1 MNTKSN
7 LFFITKKTSAKTAPD
22 SQKIGIRGQQALD
35 LMKMGL
41 PVVPGVIVNTKFA
54 PRIDDADELIDLFKP
69 FFSDYSKV
77 SGKVFDSAENP
88 MLLKIVMS
96 SNLAIASYPTL
107 HNFGLADNTFEG
119 FSKFVGKEF
128 AYHEYL
134 FMLNGLFQI
143 EERIA
148 EINEDNKSL
157 DKYRK
162 GISRLNKLLNT
173 GKSESDFRKVL
184 DDLKKDLDPQ
194 LFGTAR
200 EQLAAVLKRISH
212 LIKIEDTENTGV
224 AILIQPMVYGNY
236 GKDSYSGYFTTRN
249 AINGNEKIEGEFFTN
264 KFNSA
269 EFSGKH
275 ISKIDK
281 KYYEEFDKIARKLES
296 EYLEI
301 RKVGFT
307 IESGRLSLI
316 NQNPVNEKST
326 RADIRLL
333 LDLRNAKKITDRD
346 VIGSIKPTQ
355 LNELL
360 HPVIDMK
367 SAQKLKRLDGG
378 ISGAP
383 GAAIGRVFFSTEA
396 LLEEYKNARLNDYDD
411 RLILCL
417 TSSFA
422 EDVKAIEVAQGV
434 LSSEGGYSAH
444 ASVVARQYGKI
455 SLVNPK
461 MNISGKKAV
470 IGDEVIK
477 EGDFVTLN
485 VPDFAEPS
493 LFFGQAQ
500 LIKPDP
506 AKNGLIEFSK
516 IVKDNIKGFEIR
528 ANCDKAS
535 DAKLALQF
543 GADGIG
549 LCRTEHMFFDEAR
562 INVFRE
568 MIFSDSQKER
578 AAVLKK
584 LKTMQKKDFADLFT
598 VMAGKEVNIRLLDAP
613 LHEFLPHNEPE
624 VKAFLDYLKKGNGL
638 KLNQKQLAEQSEKLR
653 EFNPMLGHR
662 GCRIAVSYPEI
673 YQMQV
678 EAIFEAAYSLQA
690 KKIDVRPE
698 IMIPLIMNEA
708 ELKMILYGKKIE
720 GSQYLGLAEIEAQ
733 VRERMKAKKID
744 YKVGTMIELPAAALS
759 AGKIARYAQFFSFG
773 TNDLTQTTLGL
784 SRDDFTSFMPDYTL
798 YDLMTGNPFRTL
810 EEPVKELILRA
821 VQRGSIT
828 RPDLLKGLCG
838 EHGAAPENI
847 EFCIDNGLDYV
858 SCSTF
863 SVPIAS
869 LAAARVL
876 TKREEYNKS
885 QSSK

>member
-1 MNTKSN
+1 MDIKPDI
-7 LFFITKKTSAKTAPD
+7 FFITKKTATKKAPNP
-22 SQKIGIRGQQALD
+22 QKIGIRGQQAFD
-35 LMKMGL
+35 LMNLGL
-41 PVVPGVIVNTKFA
+41 PVVPGAILNTRISPRLDGEEDIVK
-54 PRIDDADELIDLFKP
+54 LLKP
-69 FFSDYSKV
+69 FFDYYTKE
-77 SGKVFDSAENP
+77 SGKVFDSDENP

-119 FSKFVGKEF
+119 FGKFVGKEF
-128 AYHEYL
+128 AYHEFL

-148 EINEDNKSL
+148 EIEQNNKAL

-162 GISRLNKLLNT
+162 SISKLNKILN
-173 GKSESDFRKVL
+173 SEDRKTNFEKIV
-184 DDLKKDLDPQ
+184 DEFKKDLDPS
-194 LFGTAR
+194 LFTSAS
-200 EQLAAVLKRISH
+200 EQLNTVIRRISY
-212 LIKIEDTENTGV
+212 LIRIEDTENTGV
-224 AILIQPMVYGNY
+224 GILIQPMVYGNY

-249 AINGNEKIEGEFFTN
+249 AITGDNSIEGEFFQN

-269 EFSGKH
+269 ESTGKH
-275 ISKIDK
+275 ISKIDG
-281 KYYEEFDKIARKLES
+281 KYYSQFKDIAFKLES

-301 RKVGFT
+301 RKIGFT

-326 RADIRLL
+326 RADIKLL
-333 LDLRNAKKITDRD
+333 LDLHSNKKITDED
-346 VIGSIKPTQ
+346 VITGIKPSQ

-360 HPVIDMK
+360 HPIIDIK
-367 SAQKLKRLDGG
+367 SVQNLKKIEGG

-396 LLEEYKNARLNDYDD
+396 LLEEYKNARLNDKDD

-422 EDVKAIEVAQGV
+422 EDVKAIEIASGV

-470 IGDEVIK
+470 IDGVTIK
-477 EGDFVTLN
+477 EGDTITLN
-485 VPDFAEPS
+485 VPDFSKPS
-493 LFFGQAQ
+493 IYLGKAD
-500 LIKPDP
+500 LIQPDP
-506 AKNGLIEFSK
+506 AKNGLLEFSAL
-516 IVKDNIKGFEIR
+516 VKKNISGFEIR
-528 ANCDKAS
+528 ANCDKAA
-535 DAKLALQF
+535 DARLALSF

-549 LCRTEHMFFDEAR
+549 LCRTEHMFFDAAR

-568 MIFSDSQKER
+568 MIFSDDSKKR

-584 LKTMQKKDFADLFT
+584 LKAMQVKDFKDLFT
-598 VMAGKEVNIRLLDAP
+598 VMAGREVNIRLLDAP
-613 LHEFLPHNEPE
+613 LHEFLPHNDTE
-624 VKAFLDYLKKGNGL
+624 VKAFLDYIKKSSGL
-638 KLNQKQLAEQSEKLR
+638 SLTQKQLAEKSENLR

-662 GCRIAVSYPEI
+662 GCRIAVSFPEI

-678 EAIFEAAYSLQA
+678 EAIFEAAYALQS

-720 GSQYLGLAEIEAQ
+720 GSQYLGLIDIEKQ
-733 VRERMKAKKID
+733 TRERLKAKAVD
-744 YKVGTMIELPAAALS
+744 FKVGTMIELPAAALS
-759 AGKIARYAQFFSFG
+759 AGNIARYAQFFSFG

-798 YDLMTGNPFRTL
+798 YDIISENPFRIL

-821 VQRGSIT
+821 VQRGRIT

-858 SCSTF
+858 SCSSY
-863 SVPIAS
+863 SVPIAA
-869 LAAARVL
+869 LAAAQVL
-876 TKREEYNKS
+876 IKK
-885 QSSK
+885 KK

>member
-1 MNTKSN
+1 MDIKSN
-7 LFFITKKTSAKTAPD
+7 LFFITKKTSAQKAPD
-22 SQKIGIRGQQALD
+22 SQQIGIRGQQAWD
-35 LMKMGL
+35 LMKMGM
-41 PVVPGVIVNTKFA
+41 PVVPGVIVNTRIA
-54 PRIDDADELIDLFKP
+54 PKLDDTEELVKLFQP
-69 FFSDYSKV
+69 FFDYYSKE
-77 SGKVFDSAENP
+77 SGKIFDSEENP

-107 HNFGLADNTFEG
+107 HNFGLADDTFDG
-119 FSKFVGKEF
+119 FSKFVGAEF

-134 FMLNGLFQI
+134 FMLNGIFQI

-148 EINEDNKSL
+148 EIQEDNKSL

-162 GISRLNKLLNT
+162 GISKLNKLLNSE
-173 GKSESDFRKVL
+173 KSEKDYKKL
-184 DDLKKDLDPQ
+184 LNELKQELDPE
-194 LFGTAR
+194 LFGTAAQ
-200 EQLAAVLKRISH
+200 QLAAVIKRISY

-249 AINGNEKIEGEFFTN
+249 AINGNENIEGEFFTN

-269 EFSGKH
+269 ESSGKR
-275 ISKIDK
+275 IKSIDK
-281 KYYEEFDKIARKLES
+281 KYYEQFNDIARSLES
-296 EYLEI
+296 EYLEM

-307 IESGRLSLI
+307 IENGRLSLI
-316 NQNPVNEKST
+316 NQNPVSEKSV
-326 RADIRLL
+326 RADIKLL
-333 LDLRNAKKITDRD
+333 LDLREKKIITDKD
-346 VIGSIKPTQ
+346 VISGIKPTQ

-360 HPVIDMK
+360 HPIIDMK
-367 SAQKLKRLDGG
+367 TTQGLKKIDGG

-396 LLEEYKNARLNDYDD
+396 ILEEYKNARLNDRDD

-417 TSSFA
+417 ASSFA
-422 EDVKAIEVAQGV
+422 EDVKAIEIAQGI

-461 MNISGKKAV
+461 MNIRGKKA
-470 IGDEVIK
+470 ILGDTEIN
-477 EGDFVTLN
+477 EGDIITLN

-493 LFFGQAQ
+493 IFLGKAG

-516 IVKDNIKGFEIR
+516 IVKNNISGFEIR

-535 DAKLALQF
+535 DAALALKF

-568 MIFSDSQKER
+568 MIFSDTKEKR
-578 AAVLKK
+578 ASVLKK
-584 LKTMQKKDFADLFT
+584 LKIMQKKDFVDLFT
-598 VMAGKEVNIRLLDAP
+598 VMDGKEVTIRLLDAP
-613 LHEFLPHNEPE
+613 LHEFLPHNDTEI
-624 VKAFLDYLKKGNGL
+624 KAFLEYLKKSSGL
-638 KLNQKQLAEQSEKLR
+638 KLTRQQLVEHSERLR

-678 EAIFEAAYSLQA
+678 EAIFEAAFSLED
-690 KKIDVRPE
+690 KKIKVKPE
-698 IMIPLIMNEA
+698 IMVPLIMNDA

-720 GSQYLGLAEIEAQ
+720 GSKYVGLVEIEKQ
-733 VRERMKAKKID
+733 VRDRMKAKKLE

-798 YDLMTGNPFRTL
+798 YDIMTGNPFRTL
-810 EEPVKELILRA
+810 EEPVKELILLA
-821 VQRGSIT
+821 VQRGKIT
-828 RPDLLKGLCG
+828 RPDLLTGLCG
-838 EHGAAPENI
+838 EHGASPENI
-847 EFCIDNGLDYV
+847 EFCIENGLDYV

-869 LAAARVL
+869 LAVAQVL
-876 TKREEYNKS
+876 MKQKS
-885 QSSK
+885 

>member
-1 MNTKSN
+1 MDIKSN
-7 LFFITKKTSAKTAPD
+7 LFFITKKTSASKSSDP
-22 SQKIGIRGQQALD
+22 QKIGIRGQQAWD

-41 PVVPGVIVNTKFA
+41 PVVPGVIVNTRIS
-54 PRIDDADELIDLFKP
+54 PRLTDTDELVKLFKP
-69 FFSDYSKV
+69 FFAHYSKE
-77 SGKVFDSAENP
+77 SGKIFDDKENP

-107 HNFGLADNTFEG
+107 HNFGLADNTFDG
-119 FSKFVGKEF
+119 FSNFVGSNF

-134 FMLNGLFQI
+134 FMLNGIFQI

-162 GISRLNKLLNT
+162 AISKLNKIINT
-173 GKSESDFRKVL
+173 EKSEKEYKKVL
-184 DDLKKDLDPQ
+184 DELKQELDPQ
-194 LFGTAR
+194 FFGTAS
-200 EQLAAVLKRISH
+200 EQLAAVIKRISY

-249 AINGNEKIEGEFFTN
+249 AINGNENIEGEFFKN

-269 EFSGKH
+269 ESTGKQ
-275 ISKIDK
+275 IKSIDK
-281 KYYEEFDKIARKLES
+281 KYYSQFNDIARKLES

-307 IESGRLSLI
+307 IENGRLSLI

-333 LDLRNAKKITDRD
+333 LDLRESKKINDAD
-346 VIGSIKPTQ
+346 VIGGIKPTQ

-360 HPVIDMK
+360 HPVLDTK
-367 SAQKLKRLDGG
+367 SVKDFKRIDGG

-383 GAAIGRVFFSTEA
+383 GAAIGRVFFSTEG
-396 LLEEYKNARLNDYDD
+396 LLEEYKNARLNDMDD

-422 EDVKAIEVAQGV
+422 EDVKAIEIASGV

-455 SLVNPK
+455 SLVSTK

-470 IGDEVIK
+470 IGDTVIK
-477 EGDFVTLN
+477 EGDYITLN
-485 VPDFAEPS
+485 VPDFDEPS
-493 LFFGQAQ
+493 IFLGKAT

-516 IVKDNIKGFEIR
+516 IVKNNISGFEIR
-528 ANCDKAS
+528 VNCDKAS

-549 LCRTEHMFFDEAR
+549 LCRTEHMFFDESR

-568 MIFSDSQKER
+568 MIFSETKEKR

-584 LKTMQKKDFADLFT
+584 LKTMQKKDFVDLFT
-598 VMAGKEVNIRLLDAP
+598 VMDGKEVTVRLLDAP
-613 LHEFLPHNEPE
+613 LHEFLPHNETE
-624 VKAFLDYLKKGNGL
+624 IKAFIEYLKKSSGL
-638 KLNQKQLAEQSEKLR
+638 KLTRTQLVEQSEKLR

-678 EAIFEAAYSLQA
+678 EAIFEAAFSLQD
-690 KKIDVRPE
+690 KKIKVKPE
-698 IMIPLIMNEA
+698 IMVPLIMNEA

-720 GSQYLGLAEIEAQ
+720 GSQYLGLVEIEKQ
-733 VRERMKAKKID
+733 VRDRIKAKEIA
-744 YKVGTMIELPAAALS
+744 YKLGTMIELPAAALM
-759 AGKIARYAQFFSFG
+759 AGKIARYAEFFSFG

-798 YDLMTGNPFRTL
+798 YDIMTGNPFRTL

-821 VQRGSIT
+821 VQRGTIT

-838 EHGAAPENI
+838 EHGASPENI

-869 LAAARVL
+869 LAVAQVL
-876 TKREEYNKS
+876 MKRKAE
-885 QSSK
+885 

>member
-1 MNTKSN
+1 MDIKPN
-7 LFFITKKTSAKTAPD
+7 LIFITKKTSAKKAPD
-22 SQKIGIRGQQALD
+22 SQKIGIRGQQAWD
-35 LMKMGL
+35 LMKMGM
-41 PVVPGVIVNTKFA
+41 PVVPGVIVNTKLS
-54 PRIDDADELIDLFKP
+54 PRLDNTEELVKGFKP
-69 FFSDYSKV
+69 FFDYYTKE
-77 SGKVFDSAENP
+77 SGKVFDNEENP

-107 HNFGLADNTFEG
+107 HNFGLADNTFDG

-128 AYHEYL
+128 AFHEYL
-134 FMLNGLFQI
+134 FMLNGMFQI
-143 EERIA
+143 ELRIA
-148 EINEDNKSL
+148 EIEEDNKAL

-162 GISRLNKLLNT
+162 GISKLNKVLNST
-173 GKSESDFRKVL
+173 EANINYEDILS
-184 DDLKKDLDPQ
+184 DLKKDLDPE
-194 LFGTAR
+194 LFGTASG
-200 EQLAAVLKRISH
+200 QLAAVIKRISY

-236 GKDSYSGYFTTRN
+236 GKDSSSGYFTTRN
-249 AINGNEKIEGEFFTN
+249 AINGNEAIEGEFFKN

-269 EFSGKH
+269 ESTGKQ
-275 ISKIDK
+275 IKGIDK
-281 KYYEEFDKIARKLES
+281 KYYTQFNDIARKLES
-296 EYLEI
+296 EYLEM

-307 IESGRLSLI
+307 IENGRLSLI
-316 NQNPVNEKST
+316 NQNPVNEKSV

-333 LDLRNAKKITDRD
+333 LDLHGKKKITDKD
-346 VIGSIKPTQ
+346 VIGGIKPTQ

-367 SAQKLKRLDGG
+367 TISGFKRIDGG

-396 LLEEYKNARLNDYDD
+396 LLEEYKIARLNDRED

-417 TSSFA
+417 ASSFA
-422 EDVKAIEVAQGV
+422 EDVKAIEIAQGV

-455 SLVNPK
+455 SLVNPSLK
-461 MNISGKKAV
+461 ISGKKA
-470 IGDEVIK
+470 IIDGEVIK
-477 EGDFVTLN
+477 EGDVITLN
-485 VPDFAEPS
+485 VPDFAPPS
-493 LFFGQAQ
+493 IFFGQAG

-516 IVKDNIKGFEIR
+516 IVKKNIKSFGVR

-543 GADGIG
+543 GAEGIG
-549 LCRTEHMFFDEAR
+549 LCRTEHMFFDEKR

-568 MIFSDSQKER
+568 MIFSETKEKR

-584 LKTMQKKDFADLFT
+584 LKAMQKKDFSDLFT
-598 VMAGKEVNIRLLDAP
+598 VMDGREVTIRLLDAP
-613 LHEFLPHNEPE
+613 LHEFMPHNDSE
-624 VKAFLDYLKKGNGL
+624 VKAFLDYLKTSSGL
-638 KLNQKQLAEQSEKLR
+638 KMTPKQLAEQAEGLR

-690 KKIDVRPE
+690 KKIKVRPE
-698 IMIPLIMNEA
+698 IMVPLIMNEA

-720 GSQYLGLAEIEAQ
+720 GSHYLGLVDVEKQ
-733 VRERMKAKKID
+733 VREKMKAKEID

-759 AGKIARYAQFFSFG
+759 AGNIARYAEFFSFG

-798 YDLMTGNPFRTL
+798 YDIMTGNPFRTL

-821 VQRGSIT
+821 VQRGTIT
-828 RPDLLKGLCG
+828 RPDLSKGLCG

-858 SCSTF
+858 SCSTY

-869 LAAARVL
+869 LAVAQVL
-876 TKREEYNKS
+876 MNRE
-885 QSSK
+885 

>member
-1 MNTKSN
+1 MDIKPN
-7 LFFITKKTSAKTAPD
+7 LFFITKKTSAQKAPE
-22 SQKIGIRGQQALD
+22 SQKIGIRGQQAWD

-41 PVVPGVIVNTKFA
+41 PVVPGVIVNTKLS
-54 PRIDDADELIDLFKP
+54 PKLDDTAELVKSFKP
-69 FFSDYSKV
+69 FFDYYTKE
-77 SGKVFDSAENP
+77 SGKIFDNDENP

-107 HNFGLADNTFEG
+107 HNFGLADNTFDG
-119 FSKFVGKEF
+119 FSKFVGNEF

-162 GISRLNKLLNT
+162 AISKLNKILNNE
-173 GKSESDFRKVL
+173 KANIKYRDVLADF
-184 DDLKKDLDPQ
+184 KKDLDPQ
-194 LFGTAR
+194 LFGTAS
-200 EQLAAVLKRISH
+200 EQLAAVIKRISY

-236 GKDSYSGYFTTRN
+236 GKDSSSGYFTTRN
-249 AINGNEKIEGEFFTN
+249 AINGNEAIEGEFFKN

-269 EFSGKH
+269 ESSGKQ
-275 ISKIDK
+275 IKSIDK
-281 KYYEEFDKIARKLES
+281 KYYSAFNDIARKLES
-296 EYLEI
+296 EYLEM

-307 IESGRLSLI
+307 IENGRLSLI
-316 NQNPVNEKST
+316 NQNPINEKSV

-333 LDLRNAKKITDRD
+333 LDLHGKKKITDKE
-346 VIGSIKPTQ
+346 VIGGIKPTQ

-360 HPVIDMK
+360 HPVINMK
-367 SAQKLKRLDGG
+367 SVQGLKRIDGG
-378 ISGAP
+378 IAGAP
-383 GAAIGRVFFSTEA
+383 GAAIGRVFFSTEG
-396 LLEEYKNARLNDYDD
+396 LIEEYKNARLNDRDD

-422 EDVKAIEVAQGV
+422 EDVKAIEIASGI

-455 SLVNPK
+455 SLVNTK
-461 MNISGKKAV
+461 MKISGRKAV
-470 IGDEVIK
+470 IGDTVIK
-477 EGDFVTLN
+477 EGDVVTLN
-485 VPDFAEPS
+485 VPDFDEPS
-493 LFFGQAQ
+493 MFLGEAG

-516 IVKDNIKGFEIR
+516 IVKNNISGFEVR

-543 GADGIG
+543 GADGVG

-568 MIFSDSQKER
+568 MIFSETKEKR
-578 AAVLKK
+578 EAVLKK
-584 LKTMQKKDFADLFT
+584 LKTMQKKDFSDLFT
-598 VMAGKEVNIRLLDAP
+598 VMEGKEVTIRLLDAP
-613 LHEFLPHNEPE
+613 LHEFMPHNDSE
-624 VKAFLDYLKKGNGL
+624 VKAFIEYLKSSSGIKMTA
-638 KLNQKQLAEQSEKLR
+638 KQLGEQAENLR

-662 GCRIAVSYPEI
+662 GCRIAVSFPEI

-690 KKIDVRPE
+690 KKVKVKPE
-698 IMIPLIMNEA
+698 IMVPLIMNEA

-720 GSQYLGLAEIEAQ
+720 GSQYLGLVDIEKQ
-733 VRERMKAKKID
+733 VRDRMKAKEID

-759 AGKIARYAQFFSFG
+759 AGNIARYAQFFSFG

-798 YDLMTGNPFRTL
+798 YDIMSGNPFRTL

-821 VQRGSIT
+821 VQRGTIT

-838 EHGAAPENI
+838 EHGADPENI
-847 EFCIDNGLDYV
+847 EFCIENGLDYV

-869 LAAARVL
+869 LAVAQVL
-876 TKREEYNKS
+876 MKQTAE
-885 QSSK
+885 